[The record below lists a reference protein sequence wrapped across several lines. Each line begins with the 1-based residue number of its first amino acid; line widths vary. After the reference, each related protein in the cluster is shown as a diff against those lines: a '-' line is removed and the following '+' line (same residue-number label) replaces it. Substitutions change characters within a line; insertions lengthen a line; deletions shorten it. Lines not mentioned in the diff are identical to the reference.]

1 MRATHAL
8 WLDDVRPGMRLDL
21 PAFDC
26 SAELVAG
33 YADLLHARHPI
44 HVDAEYA
51 KTTRYGRLIAHG
63 PLIIAKLLAMLGG
76 VFGDALQVLLGVGG
90 WRFLR
95 ARVRR
100 RPRRRRV
107 HGARCERR
115 QGRQRR
121 CSGTGVP
128 RACCRRL
135 ARAARHCQRARCP
148 RAVCQP
154 GLNHLCFFA
163 SNEQHQPPHRR
174 QQRRSRCLPRHGPQV
189 RRARDQTALAAGRP

>member
-33 YADLLHARHPI
+33 YAELLDARHPI

-90 WRFLR
+90 WRFYAPVFVGDHVAVECAVLDVS
-95 ARVRR
+95 AAKGSSAGAVELEFRVLAAD
-100 RPRRRRV
+100 
-107 HGARCERR
+107 GSLT
-115 QGRQRR
+115 QR
-121 CSGTGVP
+121 GTASV
-128 RACCRRL
+128 L
-135 ARAARHCQRARCP
+135 VARAP
-148 RAVCQP
+148 S
-154 GLNHLCFFA
+154 A
-163 SNEQHQPPHRR
+163 SP
-174 QQRRSRCLPRHGPQV
+174 
-189 RRARDQTALAAGRP
+189 A